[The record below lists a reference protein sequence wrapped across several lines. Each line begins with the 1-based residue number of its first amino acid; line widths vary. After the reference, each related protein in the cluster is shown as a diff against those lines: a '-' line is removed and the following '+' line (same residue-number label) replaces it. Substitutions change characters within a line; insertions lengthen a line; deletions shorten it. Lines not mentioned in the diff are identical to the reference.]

1 MARQKIIHIHSVQQN
16 DTNNG
21 PKLPTK
27 DQIEYGELAV
37 NYLKDNE
44 TVSLKNSS
52 DEIVTLPTQR
62 DLTEVKTEITNN
74 EKVVATALNT
84 LNSSAGLNENGKYV
98 APSDNIILSKA
109 SSLADADEKITSAF
123 RYGCTNVTTLANLP
137 IKTRLV
143 YASLSQSESL
153 TVDTNSYSSIFSTFP
168 DGIQIKVI
176 ALNSSASTIT
186 VIMPWELET
195 NKCFVKSLSVNSG
208 EYAVITIDFKSQT
221 EIYYDGKVETAKS
234 GYTGANGIVAFSNGA
249 DFQFIQDKD
258 SNLANFKSAHSD
270 YEPIGIVVIPA
281 SCSNILYPEGDVRRG
296 KNIIMSLK
304 AMNYTTPDTGGTSN
318 QYIYWGGY
326 GTDTSL
332 TNYDVVN
339 CYTDKDAQSELSTT
353 SYAYLPS
360 DDSSFTKNA
369 SKVYPSLHYYYYNSD
384 KYIPSPFKLV
394 SDELVP
400 NEEYYTTST
409 STLNALSDFAGPSN
423 TKVLIDLA
431 TAQSDWKTINVAIT
445 NSSNANYYPSACC
458 CARYGAPDDSAAPKG
473 THSFL
478 YHSTKYTTYDY
489 SKGLTNVW
497 YMPACGELGFI
508 VPHRSM
514 NNNTMTNVNTVFGSS
529 TAVLLGD
536 YAFWSSS
543 EYGSN
548 LARRVGTG
556 VGVVGSSGK
565 ANRSDCVR
573 AFCAV

>member
-1 MARQKIIHIHSVQQN
+1 MERQKIIHIHSVQQN
-16 DTNNG
+16 ATNDG

-44 TVSLKNSS
+44 TVSLRNSS

-62 DLTEVKTEITNN
+62 DITEVKTEITNN

-153 TVDTNSYSSIFSTFP
+153 TVDTDSYSSIFSEFP

-186 VIMPWELET
+186 VTMPWGVDT

-221 EIYYDGKVETAKS
+221 EIYYDGEAETAKS
-234 GYTGANGIVAFSNGA
+234 GYTGANGIVAFSNGT

-304 AMNYTTPDTGGTSN
+304 AMNYTTPDTGGTTN

-339 CYTDKDAQSELSTT
+339 YYSDGVSSQKTLSTT

-360 DDSSFTKNA
+360 DAFTSTASNA
-369 SKVYPSLHYYYYNSD
+369 YPSIKYYSSSVNA
-384 KYIPSPFKLV
+384 IPSPFKLV
-394 SDELVP
+394 SGELVP
-400 NEEYYTTST
+400 NEEYYTTTT
-409 STLNALSDFAGPSN
+409 STLNALSDFAGPNN

-445 NSSNANYYPSACC
+445 NRYKANYYPSACC

-478 YHSTKYTTYDY
+478 YHSTKNTDYDY
-489 SKGLTNVW
+489 SKGVTNVW

-514 NNNTMTNVNTVFGSS
+514 NDSTMTNVNTVFGSS
-529 TAVLLGD
+529 TAVLLED
-536 YAFWSSS
+536 SLFWSSS
-543 EYGSN
+543 EYSSGTARTVYTANGDVYGKDKGSN
-548 LARRVGTG
+548 
-556 VGVVGSSGK
+556 
-565 ANRSDCVR
+565 DYVR

>member
-16 DTNNG
+16 ATSDG

-44 TVSLKNSS
+44 TVSLRNSS

-62 DLTEVKTEITNN
+62 DITEVKTEITNN

-109 SSLADADEKITSAF
+109 SSLTNADEKITSAF
-123 RYGCTNVTTLANLP
+123 RYGCTNVTTLASLP

-153 TVDTNSYSSIFSTFP
+153 TVDTDSYSSIFSEFP
-168 DGIQIKVI
+168 DGIQLKVI

-186 VIMPWELET
+186 ITMPWNVET

-221 EIYYDGKVETAKS
+221 EVYYDGKTETAKS
-234 GYTGANGIVAFSNGA
+234 GYTGANGIVALSNGT

-304 AMNYTTPDTGGTSN
+304 PMSYTTPDTGGTSN
-318 QYIYWGGY
+318 QNMYWGGS
-326 GTDTSL
+326 GTNTSL
-332 TNYDVVN
+332 TDYNVVN
-339 CYTDKDAQSELSTT
+339 YYSDGVSSQKTLSST

-360 DDSSFTKNA
+360 DAFTATASNA
-369 SKVYPSLHYYYYNSD
+369 YPSI
-384 KYIPSPFKLV
+384 KYFSTSYDAIPSPFKLV
-394 SDELVP
+394 SGELVP
-400 NEEYYTTST
+400 NEEYYTTKQSA
-409 STLNALSDFAGPSN
+409 SNALSDFAGPNN

-431 TAQSDWKTINVAIT
+431 TAQSDWKSTGVAIT
-445 NSSNANYYPSACC
+445 NSYSTNYYPSACC
-458 CARYGAPDDSAAPKG
+458 CARYGAPDDSTAPKG

-478 YHSTKYTTYDY
+478 YHSTKNTSYDY
-489 SKGLTNVW
+489 SKGVTNVW
-497 YMPACGELGFI
+497 YMPACGEFGFI

-514 NNNTMTNVNTVFGSS
+514 NDNTMTNVNTVFGSS
-529 TAVLLGD
+529 TAVLLGGLD
-536 YAFWSSS
+536 FWSSS
-543 EYGSN
+543 EYSSNHARYVDTNNGSVYYGN
-548 LARRVGTG
+548 KGD
-556 VGVVGSSGK
+556 
-565 ANRSDCVR
+565 NHYVR

>member
-16 DTNNG
+16 ATNDG

-44 TVSLKNSS
+44 TVSLRNSS

-62 DLTEVKTEITNN
+62 DITEVKTEITNN

-153 TVDTNSYSSIFSTFP
+153 TVDTDSYSSIFSEFP

-186 VIMPWELET
+186 VTMPWGVDT

-221 EIYYDGKVETAKS
+221 EIYYDGEVETAKS
-234 GYTGANGIVAFSNGA
+234 GYTGANGIVAFSNGT

-304 AMNYTTPDTGGTSN
+304 AMNYTTPDTGGTTN

-326 GTDTSL
+326 GTDISL

-339 CYTDKDAQSELSTT
+339 YYSDGVSSQKTLSTT

-360 DDSSFTKNA
+360 DAFTSTASNA
-369 SKVYPSLHYYYYNSD
+369 YPSIKYYSSSVNA
-384 KYIPSPFKLV
+384 IPSPFKLV
-394 SDELVP
+394 SGELVP

-409 STLNALSDFAGPSN
+409 STLNALSDFAGPNN

-431 TAQSDWKTINVAIT
+431 TAQTDWKTINVGIT
-445 NSSNANYYPSACC
+445 NSYNANYYPSACC

-478 YHSTKYTTYDY
+478 YHSTKNTDYDY
-489 SKGLTNVW
+489 SKGVTNVW

-514 NNNTMTNVNTVFGSS
+514 NNSTMTNVNTVFGSS
-529 TAVLLGD
+529 TAVLLED
-536 YAFWSSS
+536 YYFWSSS
-543 EYGSN
+543 ECSSLYARYVATSFGHVN
-548 LARRVGTG
+548 LDNK
-556 VGVVGSSGK
+556 GSS
-565 ANRSDCVR
+565 SYCVR